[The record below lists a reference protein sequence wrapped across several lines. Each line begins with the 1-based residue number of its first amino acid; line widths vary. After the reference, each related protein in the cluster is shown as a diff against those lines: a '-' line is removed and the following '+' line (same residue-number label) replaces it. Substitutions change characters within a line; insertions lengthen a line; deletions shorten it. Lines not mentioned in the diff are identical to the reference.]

1 MSRIVVVKGSS
12 GLRQVVTI
20 GPHRLLADEGK
31 DVGSADKGPDPYE
44 YLLAAL
50 GTCTNMTVR
59 MYANRK
65 RWPLRGIR
73 TTLSHSKS
81 HTADC
86 EHCEQPTAMVDR
98 IEMQITFLGEL
109 SEEQRNRLLQ
119 IADRC
124 PVHRTLTSKIVIHT
138 ALGAPRHTD
147 RNPSVRN

>member
-1 MSRIVVVKGSS
+1 MSRTVIAKGAS
-12 GLRQVVTI
+12 GLRQTVIV
-20 GPHRLLADEGK
+20 GSHHFHGDEAK
-31 DVGSADKGPDPYE
+31 DVGGTDEGPNPHE

-59 MYANRK
+59 IYANCK
-65 RWPLRGIR
+65 RWPLRGVR
-73 TTLSHSKS
+73 TTLSHEKS

-124 PVHRTLTSKIVIHT
+124 PVHRTLISKVVIHT
-138 ALGAPRHTD
+138 VLAATALP
-147 RNPSVRN
+147 

>member
-1 MSRIVVVKGSS
+1 MSRTVIAKGAS
-12 GLRQVVTI
+12 GLRQTVII
-20 GPHRLLADEGK
+20 GSHHFLGYEAK
-31 DVGSADKGPDPYE
+31 DVGGTDEGPDPYE

-65 RWPLRGIR
+65 RWPLHGVR
-73 TTLSHSKS
+73 TALSHAKS

-98 IEMQITFLGEL
+98 IEIQITFLGEL

-138 ALGAPRHTD
+138 VLAATALQ
-147 RNPSVRN
+147 